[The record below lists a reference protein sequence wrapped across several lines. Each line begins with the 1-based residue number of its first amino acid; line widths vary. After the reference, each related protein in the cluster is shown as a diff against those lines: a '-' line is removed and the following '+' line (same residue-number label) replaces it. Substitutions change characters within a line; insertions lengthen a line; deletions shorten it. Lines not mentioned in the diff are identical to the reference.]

1 MVIRAKPGD
10 DREEQNED
18 GDELDTLEIDEVEL
32 KGEAD
37 GDNGGC
43 VDDEPS
49 LGSLDGRFS
58 QLRWGGTDRCVHLA
72 GRRFRTRRTR
82 TRSRYRGY
90 AARRGRFGRTVICWG
105 GFWAV
110 PLVWGLFCQ
119 AVSER
124 GTLS

>member
-58 QLRWGGTDRCVHLA
+58 QLRWGGTDRCVL
-72 GRRFRTRRTR
+72 
-82 TRSRYRGY
+82 
-90 AARRGRFGRTVICWG
+90 WPG
-105 GFWAV
+105 GDFEHDEPEHEVGIEDMPHDADG
-110 PLVWGLFCQ
+110 LV
-119 AVSER
+119 EP
-124 GTLS
+124 